1 MKRLPLITVVAAI
14 IVLDQVTKIL
24 AREHLAAPRRLLG
37 GLVTLIQTENAGAF
51 LSLGANA
58 PPFVRTIVFGVFV
71 AVTLAAAGYA
81 LATGRVRR
89 SEAYAVALVVA
100 GGIGNL
106 IDRVMREG
114 RVTDF
119 LYMEAGPLHT
129 GVFNVADMA
138 ITLGV
143 IWLFVASLKPRRGS
157 AGGPPAG
164 PPPARWRDR

>member
-1 MKRLPLITVVAAI
+1 MRRWPLLTVVAAI
-14 IVLDQVTKIL
+14 IFVDQLTKHFV
-24 AREHLAAPRRLLG
+24 RERLSAPRELLG
-37 GLVTLIQTENAGAF
+37 GMITLFRTENAGAF

-58 PPFVRTIVFGVFV
+58 PPIVRTIVFGVFV
-71 AVTLAAAGYA
+71 AVTLAGAGYA

-106 IDRVMREG
+106 IDRIARGG

-119 LYMEAGPLHT
+119 VIVEAGPLHT

-138 ITLGV
+138 ITFGV
-143 IWLFVASLKPRRGS
+143 IWLFIASLKPRK
-157 AGGPPAG
+157 
-164 PPPARWRDR
+164 

>member
-1 MKRLPLITVVAAI
+1 MKNRGPLLALVAAVI
-14 IVLDQVTKIL
+14 IADQLTKL
-24 AREHLAAPRRLLG
+24 LVRQRVSAPRELLG
-37 GLVTLIQTENAGAF
+37 GLITLLRTENSGAF

-58 PPFVRTIVFGVFV
+58 PPIVRTIVFGVFV
-71 AVTLAAAGYA
+71 AVTLAVAGYA

-106 IDRVMREG
+106 IDRIARGG

-119 LYMEAGPLHT
+119 LYLQAGPLHT

-143 IWLFVASLKPRRGS
+143 IWLFIAGLKPRKKAPPTS
-157 AGGPPAG
+157 AS
-164 PPPARWRDR
+164 